1 MHIVSHTDIELKAKA
16 AGISMRQVCIRAG
29 VSESTMVRWKY
40 GRLSPRLI
48 IVQKIV
54 DALSAIIRERD
65 ASLSPTNGE
74 AA

>member
-1 MHIVSHTDIELKAKA
+1 MHIVSHADIELKARA

-48 IVQKIV
+48 IVQKIAN
-54 DALSAIIRERD
+54 ALSALINERRE
-65 ASLSPTNGE
+65 SSSPVNGE
-74 AA
+74 QA